1 MLFGSH
7 LNADNIL
14 AHTPMKYMGSKRRIW
29 KYIAPIILKNREEK
43 QYYVE
48 PFCGG
53 YNSICQ
59 VDGLKIAAD
68 INPYLI
74 AMWKDLLHGEKYPET
89 ISKEDYEKAKTA
101 YKTND
106 STTYS
111 MGELGWTGFMAS
123 YNGIFYHSYSGV
135 SASDG
140 KDYVQASIANI
151 YKQIDSR
158 KGCELICCSYENLEI
173 PDNSIIY
180 CDPPYRGTEG
190 YGLAFDYP
198 KFYEWCFLKKSEGH
212 RIFISEYSM
221 PSDFTCI
228 WAMEVANSLDRYSEK
243 RGRRMEKLYTI
254 N

>member
-1 MLFGSH
+1 MTARL
-7 LNADNIL
+7 IL
-14 AHTPMKYMGSKRRIW
+14 WENLA
-29 KYIAPIILKNREEK
+29 
-43 QYYVE
+43 
-48 PFCGG
+48 
-53 YNSICQ
+53 
-59 VDGLKIAAD
+59 GLV
-68 INPYLI
+68 L
-74 AMWKDLLHGEKYPET
+74 WLLTME
-89 ISKEDYEKAKTA
+89 S
-101 YKTND
+101 
-106 STTYS
+106 
-111 MGELGWTGFMAS
+111 
-123 YNGIFYHSYSGV
+123 FYHSYSGV

-151 YKQIDSR
+151 YKQIDSM
-158 KGCELICCSYENLEI
+158 KGCELICCSYEILKSQTI
-173 PDNSIIY
+173 LYLLWSS
-180 CDPPYRGTEG
+180 YRGTEG